1 MKELKPNISIDVCKL
16 LEAATEV
23 GPMYGKTK
31 IDSVLFTYVSLGD
44 KENFYYRVVNTF
56 LSVNEI
62 ERIHS
67 ALGVAMRVANNM
79 FVISQPPVKKE
90 DERFLPFS
98 DDFEMVLS
106 LAEKYCEEMGHPFVT
121 SDHILLAIFEKIPD
135 IGDIF
140 RFNGLSSDIIR
151 ENMESFHEIA
161 SLLDEKGSG
170 STENAETKSKAPR
183 QPKKT
188 PKKKTPF
195 IITFDAGSPGGDFN
209 GANFFKKQNDESDVI
224 TDITAKVEKKEVTP
238 LIGRKSELEKI
249 TTVLN
254 RRDNNNVVL
263 VGEHG
268 VGKTKIVEGLAK
280 KLLVEG
286 SSSRIYLLNLGGV
299 MAGTNLRGQLE
310 EKFMEV
316 MSQLENK
323 TGAIALVDNIQQ
335 YFTKKNENEFEP
347 LLNSIF
353 ENPKIQ
359 CIITASPSGYKS
371 IFEDNEFSNRFQK
384 ILIDPSTV
392 EETKKIVNGIKS
404 AYEKYHMVTYSE
416 DVVDA
421 IVKMSDRYIVNDN
434 LPSSAMNIMD
444 EVGARKKLSVYM
456 SSKMQD
462 LLRRI
467 SENNDKV
474 SDLKGVSSFDDTV
487 KSIESETEAL
497 RNEYVKELEASRQT
511 DTDITLDDV
520 YDTISRVTAIPVNK
534 ISVSEKK
541 TIVSIADK
549 LKSFVVGQDKAMDAI
564 AQSIKRSKVGL
575 FPSNRPVATFF
586 FEGPTGCGKTLSAK
600 ILAREIYGSENFL
613 IRFDMSEYSNET
625 AVNKLIGSS
634 AGYVGYEKGGLLTEA
649 VKNKRYSVLLI
660 DEIEKANPEIY
671 NVFLQVL
678 DEGFL
683 TDNTGRKIDFRNTI
697 IIFTS
702 NIGAH
707 DAAKVHGLGFAST
720 DKEAKEEVIDKALKK
735 RFPPEFIN
743 RLDEIICFNKLSDD
757 DIKKIIGLELE
768 SVKTRID
775 ELGVSLH
782 LDESVK
788 DYLLKI
794 VAKDKDYG
802 ARPVIRAIQ
811 KEVEN
816 KVADIMLETEEVKT
830 IKVTVENGKLLFSK
844 E

>member
-1 MKELKPNISIDVCKL
+1 
-16 LEAATEV
+16 
-23 GPMYGKTK
+23 
-31 IDSVLFTYVSLGD
+31 
-44 KENFYYRVVNTF
+44 
-56 LSVNEI
+56 
-62 ERIHS
+62 
-67 ALGVAMRVANNM
+67 
-79 FVISQPPVKKE
+79 
-90 DERFLPFS
+90 
-98 DDFEMVLS
+98 
-106 LAEKYCEEMGHPFVT
+106 
-121 SDHILLAIFEKIPD
+121 
-135 IGDIF
+135 
-140 RFNGLSSDIIR
+140 
-151 ENMESFHEIA
+151 
-161 SLLDEKGSG
+161 
-170 STENAETKSKAPR
+170 
-183 QPKKT
+183 
-188 PKKKTPF
+188 
-195 IITFDAGSPGGDFN
+195 
-209 GANFFKKQNDESDVI
+209 
-224 TDITAKVEKKEVTP
+224 
-238 LIGRKSELEKI
+238 
-249 TTVLN
+249 
-254 RRDNNNVVL
+254 
-263 VGEHG
+263 
-268 VGKTKIVEGLAK
+268 
-280 KLLVEG
+280 
-286 SSSRIYLLNLGGV
+286 
-299 MAGTNLRGQLE
+299 
-310 EKFMEV
+310 
-316 MSQLENK
+316 
-323 TGAIALVDNIQQ
+323 
-335 YFTKKNENEFEP
+335 
-347 LLNSIF
+347 
-353 ENPKIQ
+353 
-359 CIITASPSGYKS
+359 
-371 IFEDNEFSNRFQK
+371 
-384 ILIDPSTV
+384 
-392 EETKKIVNGIKS
+392 
-404 AYEKYHMVTYSE
+404 
-416 DVVDA
+416 
-421 IVKMSDRYIVNDN
+421 
-434 LPSSAMNIMD
+434 MNIMD

-474 SDLKGVSSFDDTV
+474 NGLKGVASFDDTV
-487 KSIESETEAL
+487 KGIESETEAL

-511 DTDITLDDV
+511 DTNITLDDV
-520 YDTISRVTAIPVNK
+520 YDTISRVTAIPVGK

-541 TIVSIADK
+541 TVISIADK
-549 LKSFVVGQDKAMDAI
+549 LKSFVVGQDKAMDVI

-575 FPSNRPVATFF
+575 FPSTRPVATFF
-586 FEGPTGCGKTLSAK
+586 FDGPTGCGKTLSAK

-697 IIFTS
+697 VIFTS

-775 ELGVSLH
+775 ELGVSLY
-782 LDESVK
+782 LDEDVK

-816 KVADIMLETEEVKT
+816 KVADIMLETEEVKA
-830 IKVTVENGKLLFSK
+830 INVVVEEGKLLFSK
-844 E
+844 Q